1 MAIASVLT
9 DTFKEEL
16 LGGYH
21 SFNASGDTPA
31 GSAFKIA
38 LYSSGSANL
47 GTTTTQWVVASTPTA
62 DPTNTYEVTTTG
74 SGYSSGG
81 KALTNTGVAKSTVTS
96 YTDFSDVSWTSASFT
111 ARGCLIYNSSTIS
124 GLTTDAAVCSID
136 FGGDKTVSSG
146 TFTIQ
151 FPTNYSSSAIIRIT
165 S

>member
-1 MAIASVLT
+1 MAIASVLQ
-9 DTFKEEL
+9 DTFKEQL

-38 LYSSGSANL
+38 LYTSSADL
-47 GTTTTQWVVASTPTA
+47 TTTTTVYVTSGEVASGGGYTTA
-62 DPTNTYEVTTTG
+62 GE
-74 SGYSSGG
+74 
-81 KALTNTGVAKSTVTS
+81 ALTNTGVAKTTVTS

-111 ARGCLIYNSSTIS
+111 ARGCMIYNSSTIS
-124 GLTTDAAVCSID
+124 GLTANSTVCTID

-151 FPTNYSSSAIIRIT
+151 FPANDSSNAIIRIT

>member
-38 LYSSGSANL
+38 LYTSSASL
-47 GTTTTQWVVASTPTA
+47 GTTTTAYTTSNEVASGNGYTTA
-62 DPTNTYEVTTTG
+62 GN
-74 SGYSSGG
+74 
-81 KALTNTGVAKSTVTS
+81 ALTNTGVAKSTVTS
-96 YTDFSDVSWTSASFT
+96 YTDFSDTSWTSASFT

-151 FPTNYSSSAIIRIT
+151 FPTNDSSSAIIRIT

>member
-1 MAIASVLT
+1 MAIASVLQN
-9 DTFKEEL
+9 TFKEEL

-31 GSAFKIA
+31 GSTFKIA
-38 LYSSGSANL
+38 LYTSSADL
-47 GTTTTQWVVASTPTA
+47 TTLTTVYITTAEVASGGGYTTA
-62 DPTNTYEVTTTG
+62 GET
-74 SGYSSGG
+74 
-81 KALTNTGVAKSTVTS
+81 LTNTGVAKSTVTS

-111 ARGCLIYNSSTIS
+111 ARGCMIYNSSSIS
-124 GLTTDAAVCSID
+124 GLTSNACVCTID

-151 FPTNYSSSAIIRIT
+151 FPANDSSNAIIRIT

>member
-1 MAIASVLT
+1 MAIASVLQN
-9 DTFKEEL
+9 TFKEEL

-31 GSAFKIA
+31 GSSFKIA
-38 LYSSGSANL
+38 LYTSSADL
-47 GTTTTQWVVASTPTA
+47 TTTTTVYVTSGEVASGGGYTTA
-62 DPTNTYEVTTTG
+62 GET
-74 SGYSSGG
+74 
-81 KALTNTGVAKSTVTS
+81 LTNTGVAKSTVTS

-111 ARGCLIYNSSTIS
+111 ARGCMIYNSSSIS
-124 GLTTDAAVCSID
+124 GLTSNACVCTID

-151 FPTNYSSSAIIRIT
+151 FPANDSSNAIIRIT

>member
-1 MAIASVLT
+1 MAISSALT
-9 DTFKEEL
+9 NTFKEEL

-21 SFNASGDTPA
+21 SLNASGDTPA

-38 LYSSGSANL
+38 LYTNSATL
-47 GTTTTQWVVASTPTA
+47 GTTTTAYSASNEISGT
-62 DPTNTYEVTTTG
+62 
-74 SGYSSGG
+74 GYSSGG

-111 ARGCLIYNSSTIS
+111 ARGCLIYNSSSIS
-124 GLTTDAAVCSID
+124 GLTSNAAVCSID

-151 FPTNYSSSAIIRIT
+151 FPTNDSSDAIIRLT

>member
-1 MAIASVLT
+1 MAIASVLQ
-9 DTFKEEL
+9 DSFKEQL

-38 LYSSGSANL
+38 LYTSSADL
-47 GTTTTQWVVASTPTA
+47 TTTTTVYVTSGEVASGGGYTTA
-62 DPTNTYEVTTTG
+62 GET
-74 SGYSSGG
+74 
-81 KALTNTGVAKSTVTS
+81 LTNTGVAKSTVTS

-111 ARGCLIYNSSTIS
+111 ARGCMIYNSSTIS
-124 GLTTDAAVCSID
+124 GLTAASTVCTID

-151 FPTNYSSSAIIRIT
+151 FPANDSSNAIIRIT

>member
-1 MAIASVLT
+1 MGIASVLQN
-9 DTFKEEL
+9 TFKEEL

-21 SFNASGDTPA
+21 SFNAAGDTPA

-38 LYSSGSANL
+38 LYTNSADLSTTSTVYVTSGE
-47 GTTTTQWVVASTPTA
+47 VASGGGYTTA
-62 DPTNTYEVTTTG
+62 GE
-74 SGYSSGG
+74 
-81 KALTNTGVAKSTVTS
+81 ALTNTGVAKSTVTS

-124 GLTTDAAVCSID
+124 GLTTNAAVCSIT

-151 FPTNYSSSAIIRIT
+151 FPTNDSSDAIIRIT

>member
-1 MAIASVLT
+1 MAISSVLQNS
-9 DTFKEEL
+9 FKAEL

-21 SFNASGDTPA
+21 SFNAAGDTPA

-38 LYSSGSANL
+38 LYDDTAVI
-47 GTTTTQWVVASTPTA
+47 GTTYTAYSAS
-62 DPTNTYEVTTTG
+62 DEVSG

-81 KALTNTGVAKSTVTS
+81 AALVNTGIGTTTVTS
-96 YTDFSDVSWTSASFT
+96 FTDFTDASWTSASFT

-124 GLTTDAAVCSID
+124 GLTTNAAVCSID
-136 FGGDKTVSSG
+136 FGGNKTVSSG

-151 FPTNYSSSAIIRIT
+151 FPTNDASDAIIRLT